1 VTRLLG
7 FASGEGDSWGFIDL
21 VDEEVVALYDD
32 GGRPDGSAP
41 RSLMRAQNLRH
52 AATGVIVRDPYGR
65 VYVHRRTPTK
75 DLYPAHWDFTAGGV
89 LLAGEDPL
97 EGAQRE
103 LAEELGVTS
112 QLVPLGEG
120 DYADAHTRYHAF
132 RYLTSWDGPIT
143 PQPEE
148 VAYGAWLSI
157 EHLLDRLDDPEVPFM
172 PDARALFGD
181 WLRERAADH
190 GEPHEGWDTVA
201 TVVESRW
208 LDRVPRFADAE
219 VQLRN
224 EVKLMARL
232 APLLPLEVPVP
243 IVLDESPLRVRHPLV
258 PGEPATGAALT
269 SDDGRRLGDF
279 LRALHD
285 MPVNIYV
292 ESGIPERAAARAELL
307 STLER
312 MLHRV
317 LPLVPAEHQEAG
329 KALLRRV
336 ALRTPT
342 TLVHGD
348 LAAQHVTSGPDGIA
362 GVIDWKDAR
371 VADPAVDL
379 AWSLY
384 GTPEPFAE
392 AVATTYGVT
401 DDELARALDWYKLG
415 PWYEAMWGQ
424 GPGGA
429 RFIAQG
435 LNGIVDLLD
444 VKKTA

>member
-1 VTRLLG
+1 MG
-7 FASGEGDSWGFIDL
+7 FHRP

-32 GGRPDGSAP
+32 GGRPDGVAP
-41 RSLMRAQNLRH
+41 RSVMRAQNLRH
-52 AATGVIVRDPYGR
+52 AASGIVVRDPYGR

-75 DLYPAHWDFTAGGV
+75 DLYPAYWDFTAGGV
-89 LLAGEDPL
+89 VLADEDPFD
-97 EGAQRE
+97 GARRE

-112 QLVPLGEG
+112 ELESLGES
-120 DYADAHTRYHAF
+120 DYADDHTTYHAF
-132 RYLTSWDGPIT
+132 RYVTTWDGPIT

-157 EHLLDRLDDPEVPFM
+157 ERLLERMADSEVSFM
-172 PDARALFGD
+172 PDARALFGH
-181 WLRERAADH
+181 WLHERAADH
-190 GEPHEGWDTVA
+190 AEPHEGWDTVS
-201 TVVESRW
+201 TVVEGRW
-208 LDRVPRFADAE
+208 LDRVPRFADVEA
-219 VQLRN
+219 QLRN
-224 EVKLMARL
+224 EVRLMARL

-243 IVLDESPLRVRHPLV
+243 IVLDESPLRVRHRLV
-258 PGEPATGAALT
+258 EGEPATASAL
-269 SDDGRRLGDF
+269 SRDDGRRLGEF

-285 MPVNIYV
+285 MPANIYV
-292 ESGIPERAAARAELL
+292 ESGIPDQAAARAELL
-307 STLER
+307 ATLDK

-317 LPLVPAEHQEAG
+317 LPLIPAEHHEAG

-348 LAAQHVTSGPDGIA
+348 LGLHHVLSGPAGIV

-371 VADPAVDL
+371 VADPALDL
-379 AWSLY
+379 AWPLY

-392 AVATTYGVT
+392 AVATAYAVS
-401 DDELARALDWYKLG
+401 DDELARALDWHRLG

-429 RFIAQG
+429 TAMSKG
-435 LNGIVDLLD
+435 LDGIVELLD
-444 VKKTA
+444 TELSA